1 MANVMESLFGLGLTD
16 QKVPIVS
23 DPLGAFTGLGAQTG
37 ASLQRNIAQ
46 AFGQQTQQQAL
57 SSIIQQTQQQADLGT
72 PEGLIQLANNLN
84 QLPQFSGMAVAIRQE
99 ANKLAKEQQL
109 TQAKIFESQATGT
122 AALARAAQEREPK
135 EPTKV
140 GVSEAT
146 GENVFI
152 KGGQQFTIDAQGNRV
167 PFAGKIREGGRDV
180 INIVNPQEAQ
190 LISQGQTATK
200 AITDRVGAINRS
212 LTLNAQN
219 SPFAG
224 ATFKQEV
231 TSIFGDAQKA
241 AAEISALG
249 NTGALDTRIA
259 NRILNFFEGKTT
271 QTTKEDRDAVLKV
284 LRSQSKDEYERTLN
298 PFRAAVDDKN
308 KAMRI
313 FPSFEERYGTPSGI
327 TKPGVAIPKGQESK
341 YPEGSKWEKGGKKY
355 IVRGGL
361 LIEE

>member
-1 MANVMESLFGLGLTD
+1 MANVMQSLFNLDLGD
-16 QKVPIVS
+16 QRAPVIS
-23 DPLGAFTGLGAQTG
+23 DPLGAFTGLGAQVG
-37 ASLQRNIAQ
+37 SSLRQNIAN
-46 AFGQQTQQQAL
+46 AFGQQTPKQAL
-57 SSIIQQTQQQADLGT
+57 SAIIQQTQQQADLGT
-72 PEGLIQLANNLN
+72 PEGLITLANNLN
-84 QLPQFSGMAVAIRQE
+84 QIPQFSGIALAMRQE
-99 ANKLAKEQQL
+99 AADLAQKQQL
-109 TQAKIFESQATGT
+109 TQAQIFEKQASGT

-200 AITDRVGAINRS
+200 PITDRVGAINRS

-219 SPFAG
+219 SPFAS

-259 NRILNFFEGKTT
+259 NRILNFFEGKTS

-284 LRSQSKDEYERTLN
+284 LRNQSKDEYERTLN

-313 FPSFEERYGTPSGI
+313 FPSFEERYGLPSGI
-327 TKPGVAIPKGQESK
+327 TKPGIPIPQGQESK
-341 YPEGSKWEKGGKKY
+341 YTEGSKWQKGNKTY
-355 IVRGGL
+355 VVRNRQL
-361 LIEE
+361 VEE